1 MIPFSLVRH
10 VTAAIASLLG
20 YPPTVRDDVRGRLL
34 G

>member
-10 VTAAIASLLG
+10 LTAAIASLLG
-20 YPPTVRDDVRGRLL
+20 YPRTVSDDLRGRLL